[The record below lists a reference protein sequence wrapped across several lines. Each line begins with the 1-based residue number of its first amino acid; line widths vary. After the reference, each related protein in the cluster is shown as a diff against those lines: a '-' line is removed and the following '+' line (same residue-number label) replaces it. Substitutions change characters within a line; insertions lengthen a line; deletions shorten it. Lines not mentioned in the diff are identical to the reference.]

1 MDYNFFLLGEFFD
14 SIVDD
19 IALGV
24 VVVNEKVDEGLEH
37 FLELTVV
44 LQWGEMVN
52 EEIEIFLGLG
62 AFVEAEFYHL
72 WTYPFFILGLFLS
85 WCWE

>member
-44 LQWGEMVN
+44 LQ
-52 EEIEIFLGLG
+52 
-62 AFVEAEFYHL
+62 
-72 WTYPFFILGLFLS
+72 
-85 WCWE
+85 